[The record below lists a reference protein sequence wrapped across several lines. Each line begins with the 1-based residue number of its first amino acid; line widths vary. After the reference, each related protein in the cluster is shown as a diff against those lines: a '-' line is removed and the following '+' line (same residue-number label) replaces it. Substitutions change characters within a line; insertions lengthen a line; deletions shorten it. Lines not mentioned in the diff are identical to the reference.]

1 MRKTCARLTM
11 PKQLRS
17 DKKELQASLGLR
29 LLPSFLAAVR
39 HLPNHLDTSATL
51 IVLAELV
58 RYFSGLNQEDCQ
70 QV

>member
-1 MRKTCARLTM
+1 MRPTYDAL

-29 LLPSFLAAVR
+29 LLPSFLEAVR

-58 RYFSGLNQEDCQ
+58 STFQD
-70 QV
+70 